1 MKRAILASYSKRI
14 AILDLT
20 KNSMIDSYQL
30 CYEGKAKKK
39 NQQQLL
45 ITDLAMIQQFTLL
58 PFHRKKHPIFFY
70 ARTKGKYLVF

>member
-39 NQQQLL
+39 KISNN
-45 ITDLAMIQQFTLL
+45 
-58 PFHRKKHPIFFY
+58 Y
-70 ARTKGKYLVF
+70 